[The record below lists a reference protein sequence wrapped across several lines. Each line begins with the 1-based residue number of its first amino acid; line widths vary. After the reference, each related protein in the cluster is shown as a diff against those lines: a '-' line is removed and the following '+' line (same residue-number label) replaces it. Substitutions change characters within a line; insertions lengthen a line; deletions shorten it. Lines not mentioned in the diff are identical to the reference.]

1 MSVCSIKEQKL
12 QKTRLHFCY
21 RSEIPAPMSWIWI
34 NGFDS
39 VIHLKKLDTNDM
51 LRDVSTF
58 NESMAQ
64 MLFNHNSGVW
74 IELGGAGENF
84 DDKHGKQ
91 TVKVNLQIKE
101 LNGSVLNFKFSLSL

>member
-64 MLFNHNSGVW
+64 MLFNHSSGVW

-84 DDKHGKQ
+84 DDKREKQ